1 MSNAPAV
8 DPRTLKLWLFGGGA
22 CLAAMALGAGYL
34 ADGSLAE
41 LFPRTPLAVLVL
53 TGCFALL
60 MTGVP
65 LRVARSR
72 VALPPLAPSRWARLW
87 LLSKLAVLVAALL
100 LAGAMAVELLLT
112 GRVATSLRALA
123 LLLVCYCLYLLFGR
137 SAANIAEIVRRW
149 PGESGH

>member
-22 CLAAMALGAGYL
+22 CLAALALGAGYL
-34 ADGSLAE
+34 ADRPLSE

-65 LRVARSR
+65 LRVVRSR
-72 VALPPLAPSRWARLW
+72 VALPPLAPSRWTRLW
-87 LLSKLAVLVAALL
+87 LLSKLAVLVAVLL
-100 LAGAMAVELLLT
+100 LVSAMAGELLLT
-112 GRVATSLRALA
+112 GEVAASLRALA
-123 LLLVCYCLYLLFGR
+123 LLLVCHCLYLLFGR
-137 SAANIAEIVRRW
+137 SVANIAEIARRW
-149 PGESGH
+149 PRAG